1 METVQV
7 RMEVDKVTSAN
18 VHYLA
23 QRLGI
28 TVKEAY
34 ALIVKL
40 FLFERDLDKA
50 FKNLNNH
57 IFTVKQDTLVDEGE
71 IPFEE

>member
-28 TVKEAY
+28 TVKETY
-34 ALIVKL
+34 TLIVHL
-40 FLFERDLDKA
+40 FLLERSLPLA
-50 FKNLNNH
+50 LTNLEKH
-57 IFTVKQDTLVDEGE
+57 RSSVAKSETDAEKL
-71 IPFEE
+71 PFED